1 MYLETYFQAKKKK
14 PWASLCLPCCA
25 VHKPFFDPDFIFL
38 NNKKK
43 LPEVNLLQ
51 ISNEL
56 SRTQALEEAAT
67 DKHGS
72 NESLWWEE
80 RLRKTLTSDSK
91 MQEYKKA

>member
-1 MYLETYFQAKKKK
+1 
-14 PWASLCLPCCA
+14 LPCCA

-72 NESLWWEE
+72 NESL
-80 RLRKTLTSDSK
+80 
-91 MQEYKKA
+91 